1 MFVKTGQAM
10 PFKIASTV
18 CELCGQGKAEFS
30 VDGKMVC
37 AACKEK
43 SQNPVK

>member
-1 MFVKTGQAM
+1 MAFIKTGQAM

-18 CELCGQGKAEFS
+18 CELCRKRKAEHL

-37 AACKEK
+37 ASCKEEK
-43 SQNPVK
+43 AQKK